1 MSLVLWL
8 IIITF
13 SVLITYAFIISD
25 IKKSKYKVKNNE
37 SILSK
42 EACLKYENEFP
53 EYSIEELKR
62 EIETVADILISHERS
77 NRYTEVL
84 RQKAK
89 DDEKIKKLK
98 KAVVEDVELIKYSE
112 GDLKARVK
120 YRDYENEY
128 SLILSMNTVSMGKV
142 FLNSYYIFKTRLPE
156 KEIDLLLTEN

>member
-1 MSLVLWL
+1 MNLVLGL
-8 IIITF
+8 IIITL

-25 IKKSKYKVKNNE
+25 IKKSKYRVNNNE

-42 EACLKYENEFP
+42 EACLKYEHEFP

-62 EIETVADILISHERS
+62 EIEIVADILVHHERS
-77 NRYTEVL
+77 NRYTEAL

-89 DDEKIKKLK
+89 DDEKIKTLK
-98 KAVVEDVELIKYSE
+98 DSIVEDVELIKYSE

-120 YRDYENEY
+120 YKDYENEY

-142 FLNSYYIFKTRLPE
+142 FLNNYYIFKTRLQD
-156 KEIDLLLTEN
+156 KEVDLLPT